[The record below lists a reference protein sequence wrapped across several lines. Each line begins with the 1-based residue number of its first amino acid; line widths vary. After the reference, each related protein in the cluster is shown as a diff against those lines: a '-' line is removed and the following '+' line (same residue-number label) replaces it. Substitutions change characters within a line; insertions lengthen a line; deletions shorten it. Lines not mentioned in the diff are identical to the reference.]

1 MPKKKAQSVT
11 EPFPTSDR
19 VRIERVDVLSDNWY
33 ILRKYT
39 YAYRRRDGT
48 EQRQER
54 EAYDR
59 GNGACIL
66 LYNRERGSIL
76 LTRQFRLPAF
86 VSGHP
91 DGMLLELP
99 AGLLDDDDPAT
110 AICREAE
117 EETGYRIRDV
127 KEVLSAYMSP
137 GAVTEQLHFFTAEYT
152 AADRVGEGGGHE
164 GEGED
169 IEVVEVTLK
178 DALAMVERGE
188 IIDAKTILL
197 IYHAALKGLA
207 G

>member
-1 MPKKKAQSVT
+1 MT
-11 EPFPTSDR
+11 ESFPTSDR

-33 ILRKYT
+33 VLRKYT
-39 YAYRRRDGT
+39 FAYRRRDGT

-66 LYNRERGSIL
+66 LYNKQRGTII

-86 VSGHP
+86 VNGHP

-99 AGLLDDDDPAT
+99 AGLLDDDDPVT
-110 AICREAE
+110 AIRREAE
-117 EETGYRIRDV
+117 EETGYRIADV
-127 KEVLSAYMSP
+127 KEVFSAYMSP
-137 GAVTEQLHFFTAEYT
+137 GSVTERLHFFTAEYRP
-152 AADRVGEGGGHE
+152 ADRVGEGGGHE

-178 DALAMVERGE
+178 DALAMIDKGE
-188 IIDAKTILL
+188 IVDAKTIMLV
-197 IYHAALKGLA
+197 YHAALTGLA
-207 G
+207 R

>member
-1 MPKKKAQSVT
+1 VT
-11 EPFPTSDR
+11 EQLPTSDR
-19 VRIERVDVLSDNWY
+19 VRIERVDVLSDSWY

-39 YAYRRRDGT
+39 FTYRRRDGT

-66 LYNRERGSIL
+66 LYDKERGTIL

-117 EETGYRIRDV
+117 EETGYRV
-127 KEVLSAYMSP
+127 KHVQELFAAYMSP
-137 GAVTEQLHFFTAEYT
+137 GSVTEQLHFFTGEYT
-152 AADRVGEGGGHE
+152 PADRVSDGGGHE

-178 DALAMVERGE
+178 DALAMIERGE
-188 IIDAKTILL
+188 IIDAKTIMLV
-197 IYHAALKGLA
+197 YHAALKGIA
-207 G
+207 